1 MKVKI
6 YVKKLGKNRPKAVPI
21 TYDYPASIHTV
32 KDLLKETVRINL
44 EAYKKG
50 SQDTDIARVLTKEEI
65 EDQAESGKIAF
76 GIHYNT
82 KEAEFETAVENAWQ
96 CFEDGITA
104 LFVDGERLEN
114 LETPVGLHEE
124 SELTFIRL
132 TMLAGR
138 MW

>member
-6 YVKKLGKNRPKAVPI
+6 YVKKLGRNRAKTAAVI
-21 TYDYPASIHTV
+21 YDYPASVLTV
-32 KDLLKETVRINL
+32 RDLLKETVRINL
-44 EAYKKG
+44 DAYKKG
-50 SQDTDIARVLTKEEI
+50 CQDADIACVLSKEEI
-65 EDQAESGKIAF
+65 ENQAESGKIAF

-114 LETPVGLHEE
+114 LETPARLHEE
-124 SELTFIRL
+124 SELTFIRM

>member
-1 MKVKI
+1 MKVNI
-6 YVKKLGKNRPKAVPI
+6 YVKKLGRNRPQAVPI
-21 TYDYPASIHTV
+21 TYDYPASIRTV

-50 SQDTDIARVLTKEEI
+50 SRDTDIARVLTKEEI
-65 EDQAESGKIAF
+65 ENQAESGKIAF

-82 KEAEFETAVENAWQ
+82 NETEFETAVENAWQ

-124 SELTFIRL
+124 SELTFIRM

>member
-6 YVKKLGKNRPKAVPI
+6 YVKKLGKNRAKAEPVI
-21 TYDYPASIHTV
+21 YDYPASIHSV

-44 EAYKKG
+44 EAYKKN
-50 SQDTDIARVLTKEEI
+50 SQDIEIARVLSKEEI
-65 EDQAESGKIAF
+65 ENQAGAGKIAF
-76 GIHYNT
+76 GIHYNA
-82 KEAEFETAVENAWQ
+82 KEAEFDRAVENAWQ
-96 CFEDGITA
+96 CFADGITA

-114 LETPVGLHEE
+114 LEAPVGLHEE
-124 SELTFIRL
+124 SELTFIRM

>member
-65 EDQAESGKIAF
+65 EEQAESG
-76 GIHYNT
+76 
-82 KEAEFETAVENAWQ
+82 
-96 CFEDGITA
+96 
-104 LFVDGERLEN
+104 N